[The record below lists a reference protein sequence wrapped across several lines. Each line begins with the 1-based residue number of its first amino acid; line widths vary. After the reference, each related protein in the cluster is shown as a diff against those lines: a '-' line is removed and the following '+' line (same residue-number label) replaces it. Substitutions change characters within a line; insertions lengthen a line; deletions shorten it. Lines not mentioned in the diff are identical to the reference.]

1 LKEKR
6 ENSLNTD
13 IEREK
18 TRKGKRKKRK
28 ENGSICPLI
37 TMISQRQ
44 TQS

>member
-28 ENGSICPLI
+28 EKK
-37 TMISQRQ
+37 RKW
-44 TQS
+44 

>member
-1 LKEKR
+1 LKEKKQ
-6 ENSLNTD
+6 
-13 IEREK
+13 EK
-18 TRKGKRKKRK
+18 AKGKKEKKRK

>member
-28 ENGSICPLI
+28 ENKMVAYVLSSP
-37 TMISQRQ
+37 
-44 TQS
+44 